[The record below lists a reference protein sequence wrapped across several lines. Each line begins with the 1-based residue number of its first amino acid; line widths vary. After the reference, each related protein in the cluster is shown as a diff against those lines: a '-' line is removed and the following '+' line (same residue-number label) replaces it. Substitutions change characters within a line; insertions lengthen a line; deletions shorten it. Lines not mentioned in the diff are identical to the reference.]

1 MALHVRRRSL
11 LSVQRRCG
19 LATSYTQEIERVPIA
34 GTCRDSAKGIISMIR
49 AAPPANLRDK
59 DFMMKYVIRYNLNP
73 KSYFRQMTGIG
84 PAFGA
89 TREQSPRFDSKR
101 EAGDAIAKF
110 PIVASTCCEVE
121 PVES

>member
-1 MALHVRRRSL
+1 
-11 LSVQRRCG
+11 
-19 LATSYTQEIERVPIA
+19 
-34 GTCRDSAKGIISMIR
+34 
-49 AAPPANLRDK
+49 
-59 DFMMKYVIRYNLNP
+59 MKYVIRYDLNP

-89 TREQSPRFDSKR
+89 PRAQSPRFDTAR
-101 EAGDAIAKF
+101 EAGDVIARF